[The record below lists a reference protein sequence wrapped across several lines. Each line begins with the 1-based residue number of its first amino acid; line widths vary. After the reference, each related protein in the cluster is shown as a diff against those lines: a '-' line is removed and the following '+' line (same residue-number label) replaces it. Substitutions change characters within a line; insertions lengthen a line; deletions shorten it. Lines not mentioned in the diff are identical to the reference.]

1 MGPEYFTKEELG
13 MLMSAAAAKV
23 AHWKGESNK
32 ESLGSDPFAKDALMT
47 YANLQGRLT
56 RAYRRAC
63 RSESSPPAGPPYT
76 KEQVTEAVN
85 NGVNVIRDALDL
97 SEPFED
103 LLNLAVNA
111 IVTVLETPEA
121 ALDQVIEANYAES
134 PDEVRGWWDGWS

>member
-23 AHWKGESNK
+23 AHWNGEASKG
-32 ESLGSDPFAKDALMT
+32 SLGGDPFARDAHNAYDDLEGK
-47 YANLQGRLT
+47 LL
-56 RAYRRAC
+56 RAYQRAC

-111 IVTVLETPEA
+111 IVTVLETPDA

-134 PDEVRGWWDGWS
+134 PEEVLGWWDGWS